1 MHICGAG
8 HYAVPVSCPPAP
20 LPSTAGLE
28 IRSALPADKDTVL
41 AIRADAIRSSAALWI
56 DDQPAPA
63 EADAWFDEHLQ
74 SGSLL
79 VAVDAGADAG
89 AGAETSHVPGM
100 VLGFATFGPLR
111 DYAGYRFTAED
122 SVYLRPQAQGQGVG
136 GRLLDALVDRAG
148 ELGMHSMCAFI
159 EAGNAASIRLHVR
172 AGFTEVGRIPQ
183 AGTKF
188 GRWLDL
194 VIMQRLLTLEDAASR
209 D

>member
-1 MHICGAG
+1 VDA
-8 HYAVPVSCPPAP
+8 
-20 LPSTAGLE
+20 
-28 IRSALPADKDTVL
+28 VL
-41 AIRADAIRSSAALWI
+41 AIRGDAIRSSAALWI

-79 VAVDAGADAG
+79 VAVDASDPA
-89 AGAETSHVPGM
+89 PGT
-100 VLGFATFGPLR
+100 VLGFAAFGPLR
-111 DYAGYRFTAED
+111 DYSGYRFTAED
-122 SVYLRPQAQGQGVG
+122 SVYLLPQAQGRGVG
-136 GRLLDALVDRAG
+136 GALLRALVERAG

-159 EAGNAASIRLHVR
+159 EAENAASIRLHAR

-194 VIMQRLLTLEDAASR
+194 VIMQRLLEREDAVPEA
-209 D
+209 